1 MSTNP
6 QHKVSGDRMTH
17 ARQILCLGL
26 MAMLSACGSDEPPP
40 AAAST
45 TDVAKQTAQP
55 KPATPA
61 VADGTEKMARA
72 VGNGKPGAAVDI
84 KYEFASKPEVGKP
97 VQLEIALIPSA
108 GVDSLEA
115 TFSGMEGI
123 TLAGPLTASISSAKA
138 GEPFKHS
145 LSVLANQ
152 SGVFYIT
159 VSVNTQISG
168 ATLGRTFSIPFVA
181 GNLEAVQQKPQTTT
195 TDGAGQ
201 PVKPMKA
208 KETTAQ

>member
-1 MSTNP
+1 
-6 QHKVSGDRMTH
+6 
-17 ARQILCLGL
+17 
-26 MAMLSACGSDEPPP
+26 MAMILSACGSDESPP

-45 TDVAKQTAQP
+45 TDVAKPAAP
-55 KPATPA
+55 KPVTPA

-97 VQLEIALIPSA
+97 VQLEVALIPSA

-123 TLAGPLTASISSAKA
+123 TLAGPLTASVTSAKA

-152 SGVFYIT
+152 NGVFYIT

-181 GNLEAVQQKPQTTT
+181 GNLAAVQQKPQTTT